1 MTTSPFVI
9 TALSK
14 DATLL
19 DALAAHWR
27 EYLMEASESGA
38 LMMLLC
44 ACGVLIYSGQS
55 PLAAFHLS
63 AAASSALMGAALAG
77 SMFLIIRS
85 PMGRRSGAHFNPAL
99 TIAYFTIGRMHRMDA
114 LWYLIAQFLG
124 GIGGVALAKG
134 ILSDRLANWPV
145 LYIATLPGSHGSRA
159 AFLAVFTASLFAM
172 EVILVSTNSRR
183 ASPYSPTIVALATV
197 LCAMAF
203 RPFAAYS
210 VNPARTL
217 SSALFAHLWTGLWIY
232 LIAPI
237 LGTVAAIWIYKR
249 VAGPER
255 IFCAKVYHDLH
266 SSCPFDCRF
275 HQLRQ

>member
-14 DATLL
+14 DATML

-27 EYLMEASESGA
+27 EYLMEASELGL
-38 LMMLLC
+38 LMLMLC
-44 ACGVLIYSGQS
+44 TCGVLIYSGQS
-55 PLAAFHLS
+55 PLAVFHFG
-63 AAASSALMGAALAG
+63 AAVNSALMGAALAG

-99 TIAYFTIGRMHRMDA
+99 TIAYFSIGRMHRLDA
-114 LWYLIAQFLG
+114 FWYLVAQFLG
-124 GIGGVALAKG
+124 GIGGVALAKC
-134 ILSDRLANWPV
+134 LLRNHLANWPV
-145 LYIATLPGSHGSRA
+145 LYVATLPGSHGPRA
-159 AFLAVFTASLFAM
+159 AFLAVFAASTFAM
-172 EVILVSTNSRR
+172 EVILISTNSRR
-183 ASPYSPTIVALATV
+183 ASPYSPAIVALATV
-197 LCAMAF
+197 LCAIAF

-217 SSALFAHLWTGLWIY
+217 SSAVFAYQWNGLWIY
-232 LIAPI
+232 LVAPI
-237 LGTVAAIWIYKR
+237 LGTVAAIWTYKKA
-249 VAGPER
+249 AGPER

-275 HQLRQ
+275 HQLHQ